1 MSREPERG
9 TKGAEA
15 KTGLDA
21 QERGEGIDSP
31 SAGDQETPGL
41 DQVRQVEPT
50 LVTLVRSPAP
60 WADDDIPERSFPE
73 VADMLLK
80 RWKLVVGLPLAAAL
94 VATTVSLLTPP
105 HFTAI
110 TSFVP
115 ERATE
120 GVSLPGGLAGLA
132 SQFGIGLSSSPNSP
146 EFYTG
151 ILESRTLRDQALQAR
166 LEDPHTEMP
175 NDSSTL
181 LDILKIDGDSE
192 TERLENG
199 RKEMVRAV
207 SINVANETGI
217 VHVSVET
224 RYPALSADVANLL
237 VGLLNQ
243 FNLKTRQTEGRERRL
258 FIEGRQSAAGVEL
271 RNAEETLGGFLEQNR
286 LFQDSPQLSFD
297 YERLQRQVRIK
308 EQLFTT
314 LRQQYEEARIQ
325 EVDDTPLI
333 TIIDRAVPPEEKS
346 SPKRLQILI
355 MASLLGGILAVF
367 IAFGR
372 EYVERVKQR
381 NEQAVQELAHRWATM
396 KGKFRSVVTRGGRS
410 EEQ

>member
-1 MSREPERG
+1 MTREPERG

-15 KTGLDA
+15 ETGLDA
-21 QERGEGIDSP
+21 QKRGEEVGSP
-31 SAGDQETPGL
+31 SAGYHDTPGL

-50 LVTLVRSPAP
+50 PVTLVRSLAP
-60 WADDDIPERSFPE
+60 WADDDIPERGFLE
-73 VADMLLK
+73 VVNMLLK
-80 RWKLVVGLPLAAAL
+80 RWKLVVGLPWAAAL
-94 VATTVSLLTPP
+94 LATTVSLLTPP
-105 HFTAI
+105 HYAAI

-115 ERATE
+115 ESGTE
-120 GVSLPGGLAGLA
+120 GISLPGGLAGLA
-132 SQFGIGLSSSPNSP
+132 SQFGIGLSSNPNSP

-151 ILESRTLRDQALQAR
+151 ILESRTLRDQALQTR
-166 LEDPHTEMP
+166 LEDPRTEMP

-192 TERLENG
+192 TERLESG
-199 RKEMVRAV
+199 RKEMVRTV

-224 RYPALSADVANLL
+224 QYPTLSADVANLL

-258 FIEGRQSAAGVEL
+258 FIEGRLSAAGVEL
-271 RNAEETLGGFLEQNR
+271 DNAEETLGSFLEQNR

-308 EQLFTT
+308 EQVFTT

-346 SPKRLQILI
+346 SSRLRFII
-355 MASLLGGILAVF
+355 MVSFIGGILAVF

-372 EYVERVKQR
+372 EYVERAKQR
-381 NEQAVQELAHRWATM
+381 NEQAVGELAHRWATI
-396 KGKFRSVVTRGGRS
+396 KGEFRSVLARGGRS
-410 EEQ
+410 EER